1 MLVFPFQN
9 DFETDCQ
16 SLGYDDHTIE
26 SYRSNLRLFFEYVQL
41 SPEEITNTNLNE
53 FLRYLR
59 YEKEIIRGTK
69 KKIGA
74 SKSTINAYFSS
85 LHAYYD
91 HLEFSGQI
99 DHNPIPKFRRRYLK
113 HIRKDNGPDNTRQL
127 ISIRQMAELVYS
139 TKDPLERAIIMVLA
153 KTGVR
158 RGELVAM
165 DLEDLDMA
173 TGTIYLKPTAKRSN
187 RTAFIDQEAIEVME
201 VYLENR
207 LNTNPALFVSET
219 QRGGNRIGRNFVYR
233 TVCDNAERVGLHNP
247 DGPLIEKLTPHCG
260 RHWFTTHLR
269 RAGMS
274 REFRQALRGDVVK
287 DAVDIYDHIDL
298 DELRGDYLDKIP
310 QLKTAMLCP
319 AAVEDIPT
327 PGRQTVLGVY

>member
-1 MLVFPFQN
+1 MLTFPFQD

-26 SYRSNLRLFFEYVQL
+26 SYRSNLRLFFEYVKI
-41 SPEEITNTNLNE
+41 SPQEITNSYLNK

-59 YEKEIIRGTK
+59 YEKEIIRGKNVKT
-69 KKIGA
+69 GA

-91 HLEFSGQI
+91 HLEFNGQI
-99 DHNPIPKFRRRYLK
+99 EHNPIPKFRKRYLG
-113 HIRKDNGPDNTRQL
+113 HIRKDTGPDNTRQL
-127 ISIRQMAELVYS
+127 ISIRQMAELVYT
-139 TKDPLERAIIMVLA
+139 TKDPLEKAIIMVLA

-158 RGELVAM
+158 RGELIAI
-165 DLEDLDMA
+165 DLEDLDMS

-187 RTAFIDQEAIEVME
+187 RTAFIDQETIEVLE

-207 LNTNPALFVSET
+207 LNTSPALFVSET

-233 TVCDNAERVGLHNP
+233 IVCNNAERVGLHNP
-247 DGPLIEKLTPHCG
+247 DGPLIEKFTPHCG

-298 DELRGDYLDKIP
+298 EELRGDYLDKIP
-310 QLKTAMLCP
+310 QLKPALLCP
-319 AAVEDIPT
+319 TAVEDLRQ